1 MAEGTRREVVL
12 AAWGVLMGCVIVGSL
27 LPPGSPVLVAMSRLP
42 VSDKALHFAAYLALA
57 ALPVIGFRERRRGV
71 VAGLAMF
78 GLGLA
83 LEALQHLVAGR
94 AVELRDLVANGVGVG
109 CGALLGL
116 PLRACLGLL

>member
-1 MAEGTRREVVL
+1 VVL